1 MVMEAPH
8 DNPRTMAST
17 SGEAA
22 ARTTLLQR
30 TAAGMPRSLG
40 PHVTRLDEAIA
51 RLPRWLRQFVK
62 FAIVGGTGTVINFAV
77 FSLIIWTGGHAVGG
91 RSLALELLA
100 NAVAFCLAVAFNFTL
115 NRAWTF
121 RSKSRTVV
129 RFGRFFLVSLVG
141 LGLNILIYTLLHT
154 YADLGPH
161 ITQLLTI
168 LFVMPFNFVGS
179 KFWAFR

>member
-1 MVMEAPH
+1 M
-8 DNPRTMAST
+8 TST
-17 SGEAA
+17 SGQAA
-22 ARTTLLQR
+22 ARAMLLQR
-30 TAAGMPRSLG
+30 AAAALPQSLG
-40 PHVTRLDEAIA
+40 PYLARLDAAIS

-62 FAIVGGTGTVINFAV
+62 FAVVGGAGTVINFAV
-77 FSLIIWTGGHAVGG
+77 FSLIIWIGGHAVSSH
-91 RSLALELLA
+91 SLALGLLA
-100 NAVAFCLAVAFNFTL
+100 NAAAFCVAVAFNFTL
-115 NRAWTF
+115 NRTWTF
-121 RSKSRTVV
+121 RSKTRTFV

-168 LFVMPFNFVGS
+168 LFVMPFNFIGS